1 MNTLELLREL
11 HNAIGNTYPSHDMVP
26 VKLAVLLPELRVEI
40 RRQELKERE
49 AKCPV
54 TA

>member
-1 MNTLELLREL
+1 MNTLELLRQI
-11 HNAIGNTYPSHDMVP
+11 HDAIGNTWASYDMVP

-49 AKCPV
+49 DKCPV
-54 TA
+54 TV